1 MKKNIQIL
9 LVEDSVSYA
18 EGMELLLIQNENIGK
33 VHHVVNYQ
41 DTLNF
46 LKDSTNPFIDIII
59 LDLNFETDEF
69 DGETIAK
76 KVRQQYPEM
85 RIIVLTQL
93 VTKYY
98 YNKLFKQCK
107 VNAFLDK
114 QLSVEETY
122 NALEAVMNGDTYID
136 KNIARMIEIGQ
147 FMHITKREQEVLEL
161 LVKGNTQKKIAAK
174 LFISPKTVEVHIR
187 NLFERFEVKSSTEL
201 VVKYLRYKNGNRN
214 NNDGSTSE
222 K

>member
-76 KVRQQYPEM
+76 KVRQQ
-85 RIIVLTQL
+85 
-93 VTKYY
+93 
-98 YNKLFKQCK
+98 
-107 VNAFLDK
+107 
-114 QLSVEETY
+114 
-122 NALEAVMNGDTYID
+122 
-136 KNIARMIEIGQ
+136 
-147 FMHITKREQEVLEL
+147 
-161 LVKGNTQKKIAAK
+161 
-174 LFISPKTVEVHIR
+174 
-187 NLFERFEVKSSTEL
+187 
-201 VVKYLRYKNGNRN
+201 
-214 NNDGSTSE
+214 
-222 K
+222 